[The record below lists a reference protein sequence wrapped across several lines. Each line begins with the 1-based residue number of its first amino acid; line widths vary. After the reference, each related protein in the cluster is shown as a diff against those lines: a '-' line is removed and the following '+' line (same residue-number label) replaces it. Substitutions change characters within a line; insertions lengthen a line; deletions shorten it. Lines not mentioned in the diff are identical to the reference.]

1 MRRSIRCPFKELM
14 RSFVRTTAFILTLS
28 LALPVCALAAPTPA
42 PKPGAPKRIDL
53 TKVQPKALLP
63 KVRLRAEFTVETNKL
78 GQVTRVRKV
87 APSHNPTFDAQTY
100 GNALQAFIR
109 TPEGNAVPGTYK
121 LSYDYDPKTGRVKR
135 DVQLVRA
142 GGVNENARGA
152 ALDMLSK
159 VHKRP
164 SPSPPANSSTPAPR
178 ASVDNSRLPDLN
190 SIMKPTPSPH

>member
-1 MRRSIRCPFKELM
+1 MRP
-14 RSFVRTTAFILTLS
+14 FVRTTAFILTLC
-28 LALPVCALAAPTPA
+28 LALPVCAFAAPTA
-42 PKPGAPKRIDL
+42 TPKPSAPKRVDL
-53 TKVQPKALLP
+53 TKIQPKALLP
-63 KVRLRAEFTVETNKL
+63 KVHLHSEYTVETNKL

-87 APSHNPTFDAQTY
+87 SPSHNATYDAQTY

-109 TPEGNAVPGTYK
+109 TAEGSAIAGTYK

-135 DVQLVRA
+135 DVQLVRP

-159 VHKRP
+159 VHPRS
-164 SPSPPANSSTPAPR
+164 SPSPTIASTPAPR